1 MVIIKKIFICTVTCF
16 ELRDINLRVQNGWD
30 IYRTVYQ
37 CSINYKIFLMI
48 ASSGRFDSMHAYIP
62 LQFVGSIIL

>member
-1 MVIIKKIFICTVTCF
+1 MVIKKIFICTVTCF

-48 ASSGRFDSMHAYIP
+48 ACPVDSIPCMHIFLYNLLEA
-62 LQFVGSIIL
+62 